1 MTRDKVLV
9 MEAGRELDALV
20 AEKVMG
26 AGKKCA
32 DNKGT
37 NGCAY
42 WGLCWECEENRREG
56 YFGWHP
62 HDLVPWHY
70 STDIDAAWQVVEK
83 MEQHPDEILFS
94 CSRKGWRE
102 LEWEVRF
109 RKCRGNQHDYIA
121 SAPTAPLAICRAALL
136 TLGGSDELD
145 W

>member
-1 MTRDKVLV
+1 MTRDKVLI

-26 AGKKCA
+26 VNTDRFIWKRYGKP
-32 DNKGT
+32 DSIQNEDYG
-37 NGCAY
+37 GP
-42 WGLCWECEENRREG
+42 R
-56 YFGWHP
+56 
-62 HDLVPWHY
+62 HY

-83 MEQHPDEILFS
+83 LEQHPDEILFS
-94 CSRKGWRE
+94 CSRKGGKE
-102 LEWEVRF
+102 LVWEMRF